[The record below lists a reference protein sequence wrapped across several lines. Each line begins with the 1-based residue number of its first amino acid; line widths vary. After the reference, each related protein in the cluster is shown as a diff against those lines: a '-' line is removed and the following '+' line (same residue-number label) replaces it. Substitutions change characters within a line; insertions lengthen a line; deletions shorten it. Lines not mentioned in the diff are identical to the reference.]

1 MNSKQLFE
9 KMPKFIS
16 FQPKEVCNNYKKK
29 ENIVDDEGG
38 ALGTYYGHT
47 EDECKTKCSEI
58 FEMVYDEGLTKEAI
72 DQSPT
77 RIIDIRN
84 LILNIDTKIE
94 EQLNKLEQDKLKQED
109 DKLGYDTGGK

>member
-1 MNSKQLFE
+1 MINLELDIQTAAALRGTLFRE
-9 KMPKFIS
+9 QKEYTLDIS
-16 FQPKEVCNNYKKK
+16 C
-29 ENIVDDEGG
+29 
-38 ALGTYYGHT
+38 
-47 EDECKTKCSEI
+47 C
-58 FEMVYDEGLTKEAI
+58 
-72 DQSPT
+72 PT